1 MSVLTGAL
9 KVECTDDLKKDI
21 RNSGKAACV
30 LLMDEIKSLDNVV
43 DVWAP
48 KDKRFDIIVEI
59 DATAQS
65 RVKELISNIEKLQG
79 VFKIIPNISIDI
91 K

>member
-1 MSVLTGAL
+1 MSVLTGVL
-9 KVECTDDLKKDI
+9 KVQCTDEIKEDI

-30 LLMDEIKSLDNVV
+30 LLMDEIKNLDNVV

-48 KDKRFDIIVEI
+48 KDRRFDIVVEI
-59 DATAQS
+59 DATVQS

-79 VFKIIPNISIDI
+79 VFKITPDISIDV

>member
-1 MSVLTGAL
+1 MSVLTGVL
-9 KVECTDDLKKDI
+9 KVQCTDEIKEDI

-30 LLMDEIKSLDNVV
+30 LLMDEIKNLDNVI

-48 KDKRFDIIVEI
+48 KDKRFDIVVEI
-59 DATAQS
+59 DATIQS
-65 RVKELISNIEKLQG
+65 RVKELISKIEKLQG
-79 VFKIIPNISIDI
+79 IFKIIPNISIDV